1 MKILSQLCHHK
12 GRSAASRAEMLT
24 VFPRVLGC
32 PSHQSHHKVQ
42 VLATRSCLQGTP
54 FCSFCL
60 MWGFTIWQQCP
71 HILLKASEHCK
82 RNNFP
87 CHRMSPGTYFLTQES
102 QGRKDEQNWVRTET
116 LLPAVSP
123 SSPRSS
129 CHLHSC
135 HLTMSPASATEPG
148 QFCCHQQ
155 KEPEQVW
162 GLLGATQVWECLRGE
177 LQPLVVWCRGAMII
191 SFDTK
196 WTAVRWLKTQVFVAA
211 LGGVLLCF
219 DDACID
225 CRSKAIS
232 RSLYL

>member
-1 MKILSQLCHHK
+1 
-12 GRSAASRAEMLT
+12 MLT
-24 VFPRVLGC
+24 VFPGVLGC

-42 VLATRSCLQGTP
+42 ASATRSHLQGTP
-54 FCSFCL
+54 FCSFCP

-102 QGRKDEQNWVRTET
+102 QGRKDKQNWVRTET
-116 LLPAVSP
+116 FLPAVSP

-135 HLTMSPASATEPG
+135 HLTMSPASATEQDCFVATSKRSQNRFG
-148 QFCCHQQ
+148 GC
-155 KEPEQVW
+155 W
-162 GLLGATQVWECLRGE
+162 GPRKCESVWEESCSLSPSPQARRSLICPFG
-177 LQPLVVWCRGAMII
+177 WCRGAMII
-191 SFDTK
+191 SLHTK

-211 LGGVLLCF
+211 VGGVLLCF
-219 DDACID
+219 DDACIA